1 MNVYEKSMDQILE
14 IEIKNENSLADRRQ
28 QPLKSTGDLK

>member
-14 IEIKNENSLADRRQ
+14 IEIKNENSLADRIQ